1 MHCAKIILLIS
12 FISGLCLAQNPTLTP
27 TVTTNLTLHNSQISA
42 IQTSGSWAHIAAGD
56 TILYGLHQWNP
67 TLWQSCCGRAGVFPA
82 GIPNDRIEHL
92 LWRVTDG
99 GTAGGLF
106 SAGCPGVF
114 ALAVGTN
121 NLFLNTDY
129 IIAGIQNLVSEIHDL
144 CPTTRISLLSLLQ
157 RNVVCTQTQLDDGSC
172 VNSKVRR
179 VNRALAL
186 HYAQSDAWVQFHYI
200 TYLLEDPDGQ
210 PTAACYST
218 NNVQPTS
225 AGYSLI
231 SQVLFGLVSP

>member
-1 MHCAKIILLIS
+1 MHPTKIILL
-12 FISGLCLAQNPTLTP
+12 LVCLLLGSCRAQNPTLTP
-27 TVTTNLTLHNSQISA
+27 TVTTNLTLHNSQIAALQVSN
-42 IQTSGSWAHIAAGD
+42 SWVHIAAGD

-67 TLWQSCCGRAGVFPA
+67 TLWQSCCGRAGVFAA

-99 GTAGGLF
+99 GLF

-114 ALAVGTN
+114 AVAVGTN

-129 IIAGIQNLVSEIHDL
+129 VTAGIQNLVSEIHAL
-144 CPTTRISLLSLLQ
+144 CPTTRIALLSLLQ
-157 RNVVCTQTQLDDGSC
+157 RNVVCTQTQIDDGSC

-186 HYAQSDAWVQFHYI
+186 HYAQSDAWIQFHYI

-210 PTAACYST
+210 PTASCYST
-218 NNVQPTS
+218 NNVQPT
-225 AGYSLI
+225 ATGYTLI
-231 SQVLFGLVSP
+231 SQVLPGLVSP